1 MFVTDNGPSESPSS
15 VLVQMWLSR
24 LLKFLKLERVSQ
36 ISFAEYHSKRNFVE
50 RVHSAENEAL
60 SRTIFFEQ
68 RSNAIH
74 EKAVAGTK
82 VHKENMED
90 MARKVKECIEQA
102 KFKQSHLEG
111 SSWSFQRSCI

>member
-1 MFVTDNGPSESPSS
+1 VFVTDNGPSESPSS
-15 VLVQMWLSR
+15 ALVQMWLSR

-60 SRTIFFEQ
+60 SRTIF

-102 KFKQSHLEG
+102 KFNQRYLEVHL
-111 SSWSFQRSCI
+111 WSFQRSCI